1 MTIAELLLE
10 LADKCDYLIAQCC
23 AEKIPGCEACR
34 LDRELAAEA
43 RARAKELALPAYRE
57 GCRYCARKEP
67 HPQGSACSEWL
78 G

>member
-43 RARAKELALPAYRE
+43 RAKVKESE

-67 HPQGSACSEWL
+67 HPQGSACNEWL